1 MLKQK
6 LPQKDENVKYLQNC
20 GANDSQTQQTRND
33 DVEQTTC
40 KPTTKNEMDMT
51 SGNLAKKIVVYAL
64 PIIFSGLLQ
73 LLYNATD
80 LVVCGRFGSEH
91 SVGAISATNALTNL
105 LIQLFLGFSVGA
117 NVLMARCF
125 GSAQKEKGQR
135 VAYTAMLISVVVG
148 VFLGVFGVIFARYF
162 LVWMGTDPDVL
173 PLSTTYLT
181 IIFCGMPFSLV
192 YNFGASLLRAVGDT
206 KRPFYFLAISGVFN
220 VLFNLLFVIVF
231 RMDVAGVALGTI
243 LAQAISAGCIVVCL
257 LKNKGFFHFSMKELR
272 FYKAEA
278 LEIAQIGLPAGVQ
291 GVIFSLSNVLL
302 QSNINSLG
310 VNTVDGNGASS
321 SIEGFVYTAMNS
333 VAQTSVAFVSANF
346 GCNNWKNIKRSF
358 VYCLTYV
365 FLLGMGMGALA
376 IAFGKPLLG
385 IYLPQNPAAVEIGY
399 SRLVLIC
406 LTYYLCGM
414 MDVVAFSLRGIG
426 YSTLPTIVS
435 LCGVCGMRILWI
447 YTVFVQEQF
456 NSLQG
461 LMISYPVSW
470 LLTFAVNFTLFAI
483 LYAKKHKRY
492 KQQLPLQQ
500 A

>member
-1 MLKQK
+1 MQNKKFLKQISQN
-6 LPQKDENVKYLQNC
+6 LQPLQNC
-20 GANDSQTQQTRND
+20 DDQQAQATCNVDEACATQQT
-33 DVEQTTC
+33 C
-40 KPTTKNEMDMT
+40 KATGKNEMDMT
-51 SGNLAKKIVVYAL
+51 SGNLAKKIAVYSL
-64 PIIFSGLLQ
+64 PVIFSGLLQ

-80 LVVCGRFGSEH
+80 LIVCGKFGSEH

-105 LIQLFLGFSVGA
+105 LVQLFLGLSVGA

-135 VAYTAMLISVVVG
+135 VAYTAMIISVVVG
-148 VFLGVFGVIFARYF
+148 VFMGVFGVLFARYF
-162 LVWMGTDPDVL
+162 LVWMGTDKDVL

-181 IIFCGMPFSLV
+181 IFFCGMPFSLV

-231 RMDVAGVALGTI
+231 QMDVAGVALGTI
-243 LAQAISAGCIVVCL
+243 LAQAISAVCIVVCL
-257 LKNKGFFHFSMKELR
+257 LKNKGFFRFSLKELR

-278 LEIAQIGLPAGVQ
+278 LEIARIGLPAGAQ

-310 VNTVDGNGASS
+310 VNTMDGNGASH

-333 VAQTSVAFVSANF
+333 VAQSSVAFVSANF

-358 VYCLTYV
+358 VYCLAYV
-365 FLLGMGMGALA
+365 CVLGMGMGAIA

-385 IYLPQNPAAVEIGY
+385 IYLPQNPTAVEIGY

-406 LTYYLCGM
+406 LTYFLCGM
-414 MDVVAFSLRGIG
+414 MDVAAFSLRGIG
-426 YSTLPTIVS
+426 
-435 LCGVCGMRILWI
+435 
-447 YTVFVQEQF
+447 
-456 NSLQG
+456 
-461 LMISYPVSW
+461 
-470 LLTFAVNFTLFAI
+470 
-483 LYAKKHKRY
+483 
-492 KQQLPLQQ
+492 
-500 A
+500 